1 MKQPIWF
8 WQVTCSPH
16 MTALAEAL
24 AERGFHVTYVANKL
38 LSKNRVEQGWEQTDF
53 NKVKLK
59 LAVNK
64 NTVTRLASE
73 APRDAIHLC
82 QGLRGNGI
90 ISNAQSIF
98 RKKGLNHWVFMEIV
112 DDAGWLGL
120 VKKYVYRILFLYWR
134 NHLSGVLAIGHN
146 ALDWFIARGMK
157 KNRIFN
163 FAYFLKDLHVDDLFW
178 SPENNNNDI
187 RRFRFIFVGRLINLK
202 NVDYLIRAL
211 SNLKLKNFELWIV
224 GNGPEKRKLQ
234 SLADSLLPSQ
244 VRWFG
249 TQPISK
255 VPKIISKADC
265 LVLPSKYDG
274 WGAVISES
282 LMVGTPVIC
291 SNACGASSV
300 VSASGEGNV
309 FKINDPKSLENHL
322 MCQINKGFVE
332 IKQRRILANWSK
344 CLNADSGAKYLEKIV
359 FHKNP
364 IKISEP
370 WNLKQTK

>member
-1 MKQPIWF
+1 MSSMKKPIWF
-8 WQVTCSPH
+8 WQLTCSPH

-24 AERGFHVTYVANKL
+24 AERGFHVTFVANKL
-38 LSKNRVEQGWEQTDF
+38 LSTNRVEQGWEQADF
-53 NKVKLK
+53 NKVRLK

-90 ISNAQSIF
+90 IGNAQSIF

-120 VKKYVYRILFLYWR
+120 IKRVVYRILFLHWR

-146 ALDWFIARGMK
+146 APDWFVARGMK

-163 FAYFLKDLHVDDLFW
+163 FAYFLKNPQVDELFR
-178 SPENNNNDI
+178 SLKEDNESRP
-187 RRFRFIFVGRLINLK
+187 FRFVFVGRLIKLK
-202 NVDYLIRAL
+202 KVDYLLKAL
-211 SNLKLKNFELWIV
+211 ANLKLKNFELWVV
-224 GNGPEKRKLQ
+224 GDGPEKNKLCL
-234 SLADSLLPSQ
+234 LADSLLSSQ

-255 VPKIISKADC
+255 VPKIISQTDC
-265 LVLPSKYDG
+265 LVLPSRYDG

-291 SNACGASSV
+291 SNLCGAASV
-300 VSASGEGNV
+300 VAASREGSI
-309 FKINDPKSLENHL
+309 FKVNEPKSLEYFL
-322 MCQINKGFVE
+322 MKQINKGVVDIE
-332 IKQRRILANWSK
+332 QRQMLAKWSK
-344 CLNADSGAKYLEKIV
+344 CLDADSGAEYLEKIL
-359 FHKNP
+359 FDKSQ
-364 IKISEP
+364 IKIDEP
-370 WNLKQTK
+370 WA